1 MSWAV
6 DFDIIVLSSIILV
19 FVTVIVFD
27 VLICV
32 FDLLKRSLESF
43 IFRY

>member
-1 MSWAV
+1 VSWAV
-6 DFDIIVLSSIILV
+6 DFDIIVLSSIMLV
-19 FVTVIVFD
+19 FVVVIVFD

-43 IFRY
+43 LFRY